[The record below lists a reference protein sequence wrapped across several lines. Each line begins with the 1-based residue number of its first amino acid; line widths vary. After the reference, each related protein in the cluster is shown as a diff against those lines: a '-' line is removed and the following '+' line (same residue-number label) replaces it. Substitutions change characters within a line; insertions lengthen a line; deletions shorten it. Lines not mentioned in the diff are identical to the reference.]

1 VWCKQTKPCGI
12 LSWQECC
19 VCFYQGENEKAQQ
32 YTNYQQVY
40 SQKVQDQQNWVQQL
54 KLLRNYAGCPKCESP
69 EIAAYELYDHNQLVC
84 QSCLVQKTG
93 QSSSPISFAEQS
105 R

>member
-1 VWCKQTKPCGI
+1 MKGWDKQTNQEKHLFKGYYCVWCKQTKPCGI

-40 SQKVQDQQNWVQQL
+40 QQKKQAQQVRTQQL
-54 KLLRNYAGCPKCESP
+54 KLLRYMPTVRSVAVK
-69 EIAAYELYDHNQLVC
+69 
-84 QSCLVQKTG
+84 K
-93 QSSSPISFAEQS
+93 
-105 R
+105 